1 MTELVLNT
9 NTLPEPLF
17 RLIKAEKVMVKVKEA
32 DGIVNLIPILDS
44 KKDRSAAF
52 GCLKGKITVPDNFNE
67 PLEDFKEY
75 MQ

>member
-17 RLIKAEKVMVKVKEA
+17 RLIKTEKVKINEA
-32 DGIVNLIPILDS
+32 NGIINLIPILDF

-52 GCLKGKITVPDNFNE
+52 GCLKGKISVPENFNE
-67 PLEDFKEY
+67 PLDDFKEY
-75 MQ
+75 T